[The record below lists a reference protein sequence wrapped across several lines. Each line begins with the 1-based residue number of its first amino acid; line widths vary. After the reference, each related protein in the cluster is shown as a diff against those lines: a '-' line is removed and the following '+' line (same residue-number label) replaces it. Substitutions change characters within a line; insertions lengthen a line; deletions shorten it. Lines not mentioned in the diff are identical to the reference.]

1 MQLRLYCSL
10 NLRPMCISIYI
21 YNIYTMGFIRYP
33 INFGIIENTY
43 EFIPRELPIIRL
55 SRPFSNYLS
64 PWSSLNGLG
73 ETCKSR
79 ARKGFVRNET
89 NIFGGWRGKGVR
101 LVRRR
106 ESYDR
111 YKLPWLV
118 SIEGVHPLSGV
129 LRDNLLKEFLRF
141 TSSASVL
148 RDSLSPNGFPC
159 ACLLM
164 ANEGEERSLR
174 PRKGKKIVNGLA
186 RIPFFRSSD

>member
-10 NLRPMCISIYI
+10 NLRSMYIYI

-64 PWSSLNGLG
+64 PWSSLSGLG

-79 ARKGFVRNET
+79 ARKGFVRNEYFRRLKRERCS
-89 NIFGGWRGKGVR
+89 IGW
-101 LVRRR
+101 RR

-118 SIEGVHPLSGV
+118 SIEGVHPLSGE
-129 LRDNLLKEFLRF
+129 LRDNLLAKEFLRF

>member
-1 MQLRLYCSL
+1 MIELKRIRR
-10 NLRPMCISIYI
+10 NLQISRKE
-21 YNIYTMGFIRYP
+21 GIRSK
-33 INFGIIENTY
+33 GI
-43 EFIPRELPIIRL
+43 
-55 SRPFSNYLS
+55 FS
-64 PWSSLNGLG
+64 
-73 ETCKSR
+73 E
-79 ARKGFVRNET
+79 VEE
-89 NIFGGWRGKGVR
+89 GKVFDWFEG
-101 LVRRR
+101 

-118 SIEGVHPLSGV
+118 SIEGVHPLSGE
-129 LRDNLLKEFLRF
+129 LRDNLLAKEFLRF